1 MASGAHARRCRRG
14 AIVPR
19 FCRSG
24 AKGSQ
29 FSGGKGL
36 TRSPPGNSAR
46 RPHFGFSVFAF
57 CACDLGGIMISLAGQ
72 AAPLTGGFGGDGAGG
87 GQNFS
92 LGGGGASVRLNKKK
106 ER

>member
-36 TRSPPGNSAR
+36 TRSPPENSAR
-46 RPHFGFSVFAF
+46 RPRFGFSVFAF
-57 CACDLGGIMISLAGQ
+57 RACDLGGIMISLAGKGR
-72 AAPLTGGFGGDGAGG
+72 PITGGAGG
-87 GQNFS
+87 GW
-92 LGGGGASVRLNKKK
+92 GGAGETFVPRRAEGWLYF
-106 ER
+106 